1 MYDSH
6 YWHKLK
12 NTYNIYSISGKLVN
26 FQYKDKEEFE
36 KMCIEKTLKMPKWL
50 PVVSQGRTDNT
61 MANNTGQKDNYPQN
75 TTQKTNSWATLT
87 SSKLAILCTQVEEK

>member
-1 MYDSH
+1 
-6 YWHKLK
+6 
-12 NTYNIYSISGKLVN
+12 LVN

-61 MANNTGQKDNYPQN
+61 TANNTGQKDNYPQS
-75 TTQKTNSWATLT
+75 TTQKTNS
-87 SSKLAILCTQVEEK
+87 